1 MARQLNKRTERG
13 NMLALIGAFSFLILI
28 ILLFALGYV
37 RLLGSNAEQKTAIE
51 AAALAG
57 ARDISQIVVS
67 TPEFG
72 FVGLSDSAPVATT
85 IPGPADSFPTPVHS
99 INTLIGTARLDYII
113 GDAMSIP
120 EWKELALVDL
130 TAAKTAGD
138 TLVAA
143 LDAAITPTGFGK
155 DKTGA
160 TITPYISAE
169 NAYTQNQIRMTGSSN
184 YVPGSLRLTMGALEG
199 GSATTIP
206 IPSPAGTDS
215 SLDSTNTSVDGSKT
229 CYKSYVNIPFDGQ
242 DFVFAAVGSSIRLV
256 DPKLYRDTLSLP
268 YYHRTILKAEAQT
281 SVNNQGTADNYTLQA
296 AACAQPA
303 SVHDPLPAPGALQ
316 ISFPDGMPT
325 GPDDVNSP
333 GELYTAAGLN
343 GNSVDYF
350 EAQGDYPV
358 DTPPCTINNTPTWP
372 VPSDSTQKATTAC
385 KIAVYDWLR
394 RAGTKA
400 NVTSVIGMHA
410 TPFVAQ
416 GPAIP
421 WGGPPLSWPVVPAA
435 AYSPPQPGIPR
446 GICHIYRFESDGVVS
461 IEEKDQTPL
470 PFYVVSDDQVYM
482 ESMEVFSNGNAAD
495 EFTIS
500 GIDLPAPITATG
512 TGNVKFDGTYD
523 LYLRLYCR
531 KPSISSGGKHAG
543 EPLDNDPYVA
553 LQPSKL
559 QLSIAQNSGTASID
573 SLVVSGRGAKPPMP
587 PMPAMPPM
595 GTVPT
600 GPHHGAPPKI
610 GGRVDFYQST
620 QGNVDNTATRYEKFD
635 ATGSGPRWTYQ
646 RNGTVSDIRFRRV
659 LELWDSNDGVKPTTE
674 IGYVQDK

>member
-1 MARQLNKRTERG
+1 MAKHLTNRNERG
-13 NMLALIGAFSFLILI
+13 NMLALIGAFSFLVLL

-57 ARDISQIVVS
+57 ARDISQIVIT

-72 FVGLSDSAPVATT
+72 LVGLSDSAPVATT
-85 IPGPADSFPTPVHS
+85 APEPSDSFPVPVHS

-113 GDAMSIP
+113 GDAMSVP

-130 TAAKTAGD
+130 AAAKAAGD
-138 TLVAA
+138 ALVAK
-143 LDAAITPTGFGK
+143 LDLAITKTGSGK

-184 YVPGSLRLTMGALEG
+184 YVPGSLVLTLGALEG

-206 IPSPAGTDS
+206 IPAPAGTDS
-215 SLDSTNTSVDGSKT
+215 TLDSTNTSVDGTKT
-229 CYKSYVNIPFDGQ
+229 YYKSYTNIPFRGQ

-256 DPKLYRDTLSLP
+256 DPKLYRDTLPLP
-268 YYHRTILKAEAQT
+268 YYHRSILKAEAKT

-325 GPDDVNSP
+325 GPEDVNSP
-333 GELYTAAGLN
+333 GELYSNASLAGN
-343 GNSVDYF
+343 AVDYM
-350 EAQGDYPV
+350 EATGDYPV
-358 DTPPCTINNTPTWP
+358 DTPPCNITPGAWP
-372 VPSDSTQKATTAC
+372 VASDTTQKATTAC

-400 NVTSVIGMHA
+400 NVTSVVGMHG

-416 GPAIP
+416 GPNIP
-421 WGGPPLSWPVVPAA
+421 WGGPPLTWPLVPAS
-435 AYSPPQPGIPR
+435 AYTPPVGGIPR

-461 IEEKDQTPL
+461 VEEKDQAPM
-470 PFYVVSDDQVYM
+470 PFYVVSDDQIYM
-482 ESMEVFSNGNAAD
+482 ECMEVFTNANAAD

-500 GIDLPAPITATG
+500 GIDLPPPLNATG
-512 TGNVKFDGTYD
+512 TGNIKFDGTYD

-531 KPSISSGGKHAG
+531 KPNIASGGKHAG

-553 LQPSKL
+553 LLPSKL
-559 QLSIAQNSGTASID
+559 QLSLSQNHGTASVD
-573 SLVVSGRGAKPPMP
+573 SLIVSGRGAKPAKP
-587 PMPAMPPM
+587 PKSMPPM
-595 GTVPT
+595 GQPPP

-610 GGRVDFYQST
+610 GGRVDFYQSV
-620 QGNVDNTATRYEKFD
+620 QGSVDSTATARYEKFD

-646 RNGTVSDIRFRRV
+646 KNGTVSDIRFRRV
-659 LELWDSNDGVKPTTE
+659 LELWDDLDTGKPTTE